1 MVGSS
6 GYQMS
11 LDDGDELNYLVTKA
25 KFIQKYMGRTNCTY
39 EDAER
44 EFHIWIEGL
53 MDSRIELANKML
65 NSRP

>member
-1 MVGSS
+1 
-6 GYQMS
+6 MS
-11 LDDGDELNYLVTKA
+11 LDDKDELNYLWTKV
-25 KFIQKYMGRTNCTY
+25 KFVQKYMSKNNCSY

-53 MDSRIELANKML
+53 MDSRIEQANKML